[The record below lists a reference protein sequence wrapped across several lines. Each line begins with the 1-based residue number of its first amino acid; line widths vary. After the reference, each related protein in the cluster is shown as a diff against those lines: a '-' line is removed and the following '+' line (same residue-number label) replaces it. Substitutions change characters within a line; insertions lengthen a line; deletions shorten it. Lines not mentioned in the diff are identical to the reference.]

1 MRWEIVHGESLLS
14 RHYFGALLMHVEV
27 RSHWETAA
35 LHLLSKYFSNWTVA
49 FAASWTIFDCHALSL
64 LTLWATCKLKLRI
77 DMAEHCWVR
86 RLLNWTAVLSGE
98 RYALHDAILLNLLL
112 FEATSQLFVSC
123 GRLIRLLGCFHGTR
137 NSHFRQWSRFK
148 CLADGT
154 VMSPKE
160 VTLLTWI

>member
-1 MRWEIVHGESLLS
+1 MHGESLLS

-86 RLLNWTAVLSGE
+86 RLLN
-98 RYALHDAILLNLLL
+98 
-112 FEATSQLFVSC
+112 
-123 GRLIRLLGCFHGTR
+123 
-137 NSHFRQWSRFK
+137 
-148 CLADGT
+148 
-154 VMSPKE
+154 
-160 VTLLTWI
+160 